1 MNKQCFRV
9 IFSKTLQRLV
19 VVSELAKSEGKS
31 TERNDFSISHVVA
44 QLKPL
49 TFSLFCA
56 LGFVAFSDSAL
67 AETLI
72 IQADKSAPKNQQPI
86 VLQTANGLP
95 QVNIQTPNDKG
106 LSHNKY
112 SQFDVAEKGAML
124 NNSRTNTQTQQAG
137 LIQGNP

>member
-56 LGFVAFSDSAL
+56 LLPF
-67 AETLI
+67 
-72 IQADKSAPKNQQPI
+72 QI
-86 VLQTANGLP
+86 VHLL
-95 QVNIQTPNDKG
+95 K
-106 LSHNKY
+106 L
-112 SQFDVAEKGAML
+112 
-124 NNSRTNTQTQQAG
+124 
-137 LIQGNP
+137 

>member
-31 TERNDFSISHVVA
+31 SEPSSSGQILQKICKMR
-44 QLKPL
+44 PL
-49 TFSLFCA
+49 VFSLFCA

-72 IQADKSAPKNQQPI
+72 IQADKSAPKN
-86 VLQTANGLP
+86 
-95 QVNIQTPNDKG
+95 
-106 LSHNKY
+106 
-112 SQFDVAEKGAML
+112 
-124 NNSRTNTQTQQAG
+124 
-137 LIQGNP
+137 